1 MRGFWKLTWAEL
13 KLYFRVPIMAF
24 FTLAV
29 PAMILILFGSIFGNE
44 PNPVYG
50 GYGTVDASVPA
61 YTALII
67 CLSALLSLPITLAN
81 YRERGILRRYR
92 ATPVSPAAILGAQ
105 LAVQFLMTLAGM
117 GLLVLIGK
125 WVYHL
130 RFAGNVWSVLAAFTL
145 SCLSFFALGMILA
158 GWLPSVRLA
167 SIVGNVLLYP
177 MIYLSGAT
185 IPMEIMPEGV
195 RNVGK
200 FIPLTHVVTLL
211 QGLWKGETWNQHTT
225 EGVVLVT
232 MLVVCSVVAVKVFRW
247 E

>member
-1 MRGFWKLTWAEL
+1 MRGFWKLTLAEL
-13 KLYFRVPIMAF
+13 KLYFRLPIMAF
-24 FTLAV
+24 FTLLL
-29 PAMILILFGSIFGNE
+29 PPMLLILFGSIFGNE
-44 PNPVYG
+44 PNPAYG
-50 GYGTVDASVPA
+50 GYGTVDVMVPA
-61 YTALII
+61 FTALII
-67 CLSALLSLPITLAN
+67 CMTALLSLPITLAN

-105 LAVQFLMTLAGM
+105 LIVQFLMTLAGM

-130 RFAGNVWSVLAAFTL
+130 RFAGNGCSVMAAFTL
-145 SCLSFFALGMILA
+145 SCLSFFALGMLLA

-200 FIPLTHVVTLL
+200 IIPLTHVVTLL
-211 QGLWKGETWNQHTT
+211 QGLWKGEAWSQHTT
-225 EGVVLVT
+225 EGIVLGA

>member
-1 MRGFWKLTWAEL
+1 MRGFWKLTLAEL
-13 KLYFRVPIMAF
+13 KLYFRLPIMAF
-24 FTLAV
+24 FTLLL
-29 PAMILILFGSIFGNE
+29 PPMLLILFGSIFGNE
-44 PNPVYG
+44 PNPAYG
-50 GYGTVDASVPA
+50 GYGTVDVMVPA
-61 YTALII
+61 FTALII
-67 CLSALLSLPITLAN
+67 CMTALLSLPITLAN

-105 LAVQFLMTLAGM
+105 LVVQFLMTLAGM

-125 WVYHL
+125 FVYHL
-130 RFAGNVWSVLAAFTL
+130 RFAGNALSVIAAFIL
-145 SCLSFFALGMILA
+145 SCLGFFALGMLLA

-195 RNVGK
+195 RNVGN

-211 QGLWKGETWNQHTT
+211 QGLWKGEAWSQHTT
-225 EGVVLVT
+225 EGFVLGA
-232 MLVVCSVVAVKVFRW
+232 MLVACSVVAVKVFRW